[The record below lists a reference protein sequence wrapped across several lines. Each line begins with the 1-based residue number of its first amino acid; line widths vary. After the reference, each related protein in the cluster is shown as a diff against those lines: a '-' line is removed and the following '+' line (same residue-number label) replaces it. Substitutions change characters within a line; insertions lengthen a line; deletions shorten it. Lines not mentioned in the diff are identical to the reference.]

1 MFSVF
6 KKKAVPPAPEGLI
19 DVKELIA
26 SGDVQSH
33 LRRADAY
40 FQNLSLASDELRK
53 PFMGGEAIQ
62 LVQLLGVMLS
72 HLEFYKGVRVLDFGC
87 GTGWLSQSLA
97 LMGAEVTAVDASAT
111 ALNLARENTESRYP
125 ELKGSVRYCKFDG
138 EHLDVGDGQ
147 MDRIVCMDSFHHV
160 PNQNVIVSEFAR
172 VLARDGRVVFSEP
185 GESHSRSA
193 ESQHAMRTYGVI
205 ENDIVLADI
214 WQMAKRAGFRQLKVA
229 PYAPTPLLT
238 LQEFDD
244 LGSPTK
250 AKRTMAKLF
259 REAYS
264 SLPAGGRQFVLLK
277 DETTKDSR
285 FREGLDCRLT
295 ANTSNDGPSLKV
307 DIVARNSGTTVWR
320 PSGNTPGSVNL
331 GLVSRSRDGKWDY
344 EFRRYY
350 PISRQVQPGEELCF
364 SLTLSK
370 SEFEGLELYADL
382 VAENVIWF
390 AQNGVPPLRLV

>member
-6 KKKAVPPAPEGLI
+6 KKKAVAPTPEGFI
-19 DVKELIA
+19 DVKELIS

-40 FQNLSLASDELRK
+40 FQHLSLASGELRK

-111 ALNLARENTESRYP
+111 ALNLARENTYARYP
-125 ELKGSVRYCKFDG
+125 ELNGSIRYCEFDG
-138 EHLDVGDGQ
+138 VHLDVGDGQ

-160 PNQNVIVSEFAR
+160 PNPNVIISEFAR
-172 VLARDGRVVFSEP
+172 VLVSDGRVVFSEP

-214 WQMAKRAGFRQLKVA
+214 WQMAERAGFRQLKVA
-229 PYAPTPLLT
+229 PYATTPLLS
-238 LQEFDD
+238 LREFED
-244 LGSPTK
+244 LGSPAK
-250 AKRTMAKLF
+250 AKRTMAKLL

-277 DETTKDSR
+277 EDTAKDSR

-295 ANTSNDGPSLKV
+295 ANTSGDGPLLKA
-307 DIVARNSGTTVWR
+307 DIVARNSGTTAWR

-331 GLVSRSRDGKWDY
+331 ALVTRSRDGKWDY

-350 PISRQVQPGEELCF
+350 PISRHVQPGEELRF

-382 VAENVIWF
+382 VAEHVIWF